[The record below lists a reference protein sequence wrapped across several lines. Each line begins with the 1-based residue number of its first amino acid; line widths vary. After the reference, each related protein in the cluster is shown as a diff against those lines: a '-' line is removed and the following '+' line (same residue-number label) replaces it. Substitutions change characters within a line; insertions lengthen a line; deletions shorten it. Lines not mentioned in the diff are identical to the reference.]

1 MPKFIF
7 LLNVGGAFSGLIDIR
22 PTTSTS
28 LAHDSEAN
36 MRISLT
42 AICAGLVAGL
52 LTTPAF
58 AEWPEKPIKITV
70 PWKAGAGAVDQ
81 MTRQLQKTVA
91 DDNIVGQ
98 PITIFNVGGPI
109 PIGLRQAKDQEPD
122 GHNFVVMHTAMMTL
136 QAAEKIDFGYKDFE
150 PVVRLGQ
157 FCQTTSAHKDT
168 GIESLDELLDRAAA
182 EPDTLVHGANLGA
195 INHVYGIMVEDLRE
209 GAKFRFVQT
218 GGDAGTFPE
227 FKGGRVQ
234 VAGFSAAGATNF
246 ALGADGNPD
255 PESPVRLLAY
265 AGSERHVNFPDVPTF
280 KELGYD
286 FQFCV
291 DGWYF
296 APKGTSDD
304 AIAGFAAMV
313 QAALEDEGMQEFL
326 AKKAMV
332 GAFQAG
338 DELHKE
344 MDRQWDA
351 IAPVAARAATK

>member
-1 MPKFIF
+1 MR
-7 LLNVGGAFSGLIDIR
+7 VSMTAACAV
-22 PTTSTS
+22 
-28 LAHDSEAN
+28 LAA
-36 MRISLT
+36 
-42 AICAGLVAGL
+42 AL

-81 MTRQLQKTVA
+81 MTRQLQKTAA
-91 DDNIVGQ
+91 DASIVDQ
-98 PITIFNVGGPI
+98 PITIFNIGGPI

-136 QAAEKIDFGYKDFE
+136 QAAGKIDFGYKDFE

-157 FCQTTSAHKDT
+157 FCQTTSVHKNT
-168 GIESLDELLDRAAA
+168 GIETLDGLLDKAAA
-182 EPDTLVHGANLGA
+182 EPNTLVHGANLGA
-195 INHVYGIMVEDLRE
+195 INHVYGIMVEDLRD

-246 ALGADGNPD
+246 ALGADGMPD

-265 AGSERHVNFPDVPTF
+265 AGPVRHVNFPDVPTF

-296 APKGTSDD
+296 APKGTP
-304 AIAGFAAMV
+304 AEAVEGFAAMV
-313 QAALEDEGMQEFL
+313 QAALEDDGMQDFL
-326 AKKAMV
+326 AKKSMV

-338 DELHKE
+338 EGLMKE

>member
-1 MPKFIF
+1 MRNPLIATS
-7 LLNVGGAFSGLIDIR
+7 VGIIL
-22 PTTSTS
+22 
-28 LAHDSEAN
+28 
-36 MRISLT
+36 
-42 AICAGLVAGL
+42 GL
-52 LTTPAF
+52 LASPVLAD
-58 AEWPEKPIKITV
+58 WPEQPIKITI

-91 DDNIVGQ
+91 DSEIADQ

-109 PIGLRQAKDQEPD
+109 PIGLRQAKDHDPD
-122 GHNFVVMHTAMMTL
+122 GYNFVVMHTAMMTL
-136 QAAEKIDFGYKDFE
+136 QAAGKIDFGYRDFE

-157 FCQTTSAHKDT
+157 FCQTTSVHKDT
-168 GIESLDELLDRAAA
+168 GIESLDELLDMAAA
-182 EPDTLVHGANLGA
+182 EPNTLVHGANLGA

-246 ALGADGNPD
+246 ALGADGMPD

-265 AGSERHVNFPDVPTF
+265 AGSERHKNFSDVPTF
-280 KELGYD
+280 HELGYD

-296 APKGTSDD
+296 APKGTPKEAVD
-304 AIAGFAAMV
+304 GFANMV
-313 QAALEDEGMQEFL
+313 GEALNDEGMQSFL
-326 AKKAMV
+326 SAKAMV

-338 DELHKE
+338 DELMKE
-344 MDRQWDA
+344 MDRQWEA
-351 IAPVAARAATK
+351 IEPIAARAAKK